1 LQDQVQIEDELEPER
16 EATLD
21 FAVSSPAPAPFF
33 KLNNE
38 KSKRTFLPIIS
49 FWRRYILHEYKLLS
63 DRHRETA
70 KKYY

>member
-21 FAVSSPAPAPFF
+21 FAVSSPAPAPAPFF

-38 KSKRTFLPIIS
+38 KSKRTF
-49 FWRRYILHEYKLLS
+49 FTNYKLL
-63 DRHRETA
+63 EKVYIA
-70 KKYY
+70 

>member
-38 KSKRTFLPIIS
+38 KSKRTF
-49 FWRRYILHEYKLLS
+49 FTNYKLL
-63 DRHRETA
+63 EKVYIA
-70 KKYY
+70 